1 MITWTALYIDFT
13 FDIKR
18 EMIVNIMEK
27 KGGRVTDFKS
37 FRSG

>member
-27 KGGRVTDFKS
+27 KGEG
-37 FRSG
+37 